1 MADFHSWSHHNL
13 ADLAVELQAENE
25 MLQAANEQLRKD
37 LREAMAVIRDL
48 NRNAVK
54 NRVGFSEVTTIIDA
68 RVPELQENGTT
79 LMRDPK
85 TLQAY
90 DVHTGEEVK

>member
-25 MLQAANEQLRKD
+25 MLRAANEQLRKD

-48 NRNAVK
+48 NRNAAK
-54 NRVGFSEVTTIIDA
+54 T
-68 RVPELQENGTT
+68 NGT
-79 LMRDPK
+79 L
-85 TLQAY
+85 LQQ
-90 DVHTGEEVK
+90 EVDRAHAAEVRAGL

>member
-48 NRNAVK
+48 NRNAAK
-54 NRVGFSEVTTIIDA
+54 NSGALLRDEIDRAHAAEVRA
-68 RVPELQENGTT
+68 GL
-79 LMRDPK
+79 
-85 TLQAY
+85 
-90 DVHTGEEVK
+90 